1 MGGNLLSVLL
11 SIQGDASGAIG
22 ALSQVDARMTS
33 LSGKTGGMNAGL
45 TMVGAGMTAVGAMGA
60 NYLGD
65 AVDKAAKYDS
75 TLRMLNVA
83 LGDNAGSLG
92 TLDAKAK
99 ELGANTVFG
108 TQEALDTM
116 LVLQRA
122 GIDTDDIL
130 NDAAKGSMDLA
141 TATGESLQRS
151 TEVVAQVMT
160 TFHKD
165 VSATGENTANTLTQV
180 ANASKSN
187 VNDIGYS
194 FSMVGAVA
202 AGLNMSMED
211 TAKGI
216 GVLSRAGLEGSDA
229 GTSFKQMLLT
239 LTPTTKTATT
249 AMKKYGLVGF
259 DTNKALDMLA
269 KNGVK
274 VAQNALGEFTVNGKG
289 HFKDMDDA
297 IQQSLYNVGGWTGSI
312 EDADEKTFNKFSK
325 WQQDAGLMGNAFF
338 DASGHVKSMSEI
350 AGVLNEKLAG
360 ATDQERIMAFKRM
373 FGTDAVR
380 AAQIF
385 FDAGSEGFDGLTADM
400 GKSAT
405 ASEQASTQ
413 TQGAAGSMQ
422 RFDEA
427 MTNLQLVIGGKL
439 LPALT
444 PLIDFLANLINGFSN
459 LSPEVQGGIAIF
471 GVLATVFLSVGGPIL
486 MLVGLFPLIA
496 SGFGIVAAA
505 VGPILL
511 PLGLIIGA
519 IVGLKMAWDNN
530 LLGMRDVI
538 TQFWTNTV
546 QPFLNT
552 AIQMFTIALPQALAA
567 LQAIWTTV
575 WNAIVSFVQP
585 ILAGIFTELSKFWTE
600 ISPKLVEVWNFLSGT
615 VFPIAMETIGGIL
628 NFGMTFI
635 TTLFSNTWN
644 GIVTLLSGVWTM
656 IQGIVQ
662 TVWAIVE
669 NIIKLG
675 LAVVTGD
682 WEGAWQA
689 IQDLFKGVWDGITT
703 FLQGAWTTLKGI
715 IDTGLGIL
723 KTIWD
728 TFWNWAGGFITTSWN
743 NIVSFINTG
752 ITNAKN
758 AIQGFIDGAKTT
770 WETFW
775 NNVGTFLSTTWNGIV
790 ETVKTK
796 LGEIQ
801 TFISGLPKQLWDTLT
816 SVGSSIISGIIEGLK
831 GAAGAVWEWLK
842 GMLGGMVDGVK
853 NFFGIKSPSRLMAEQ
868 VGAPIAQGIGI
879 GIGEGWGAID
889 AALLENSEGVVDKMA
904 AVAEGAP
911 GAAEKAIGGN
921 DMANAVQPALDAVF
935 EAYKKTFGR
944 AEDGGLV
951 ETLLFGKPE
960 GFFVRGDERI
970 GAALD
975 WQRDN
980 VWKTGFDK
988 LNEVILDSLHRTER
1002 EAVETAGRMGQGISE
1017 AIAAGILAGLPAIE
1031 SAMGRV
1037 KGAIFPGGG
1046 NSGTGGT
1053 GGGGNNRL
1061 PGGQGRGPGIL
1072 TGGMGGGG
1080 TYVINNNRA
1089 VYVDNTNTKTL
1100 ATTQKR
1106 AAYNR
1111 A

>member
-530 LLGMRDVI
+530 FLGMRDVI
-538 TQFWTNTV
+538 TQFWTQTV
-546 QPFLNT
+546 EPFLNM
-552 AIQMFTIALPQALAA
+552 AVAMFTQALPVALAA
-567 LQAIWTTV
+567 LQAIWTQV
-575 WNAIVSFVQP
+575 WNAVSAFVMP
-585 ILAGIFTELSKFWTE
+585 ILQGIFTELSKFWTE
-600 ISPKLVEVWNFLSGT
+600 ISPKLQEVWNFLSGT
-615 VFPIAMETIGGIL
+615 LFPIAMETIGGIL

-635 TTLFSNTWN
+635 STLFSNTWN
-644 GIVTLLSGVWTM
+644 GITTLLSGVWGM

-662 TVWAIVE
+662 TAWAIVE
-669 NIIKLG
+669 GIIKTG
-675 LAVVTGD
+675 LAIVTGD
-682 WEGAWQA
+682 WEGAWNA
-689 IQDLFKGVWDGITT
+689 IQEMFKGIWDGITT
-703 FLQGAWTTLKGI
+703 FLQGAWTTLEGI
-715 IDTGLGIL
+715 FQTGVGIL
-723 KTIWD
+723 KSIWD
-728 TFWNWAGGFITTSWN
+728 TFWNWAGGFVTTSWN
-743 NIVSFINTG
+743 NIVAFVNTG

-775 NNVGTFLSTTWNGIV
+775 NNVGTFLSNTWNGIV

-801 TFISGLPKQLWDTLT
+801 TFISNLPTQLWNTLT
-816 SVGSSIISGIIEGLK
+816 NVGSSIINGIIEGLK

-853 NFFGIKSPSRLMAEQ
+853 NFFGIQSPSRLMAEQ
-868 VGAPIAQGIGI
+868 IGAPLAQGIGV
-879 GIGEGWGAID
+879 GIGEAWGDID
-889 AALLENSEGVVDKMA
+889 DALGTTGERLVDKMA
-904 AVAEGAP
+904 GVAGGAP
-911 GAAEKAIGGN
+911 DAAGKAIEDSN
-921 DMANAVQPALDAVF
+921 LAATVQPVLNDVF
-935 EAYKKTFGR
+935 DTYVGTFGTV
-944 AEDGGLV
+944 EQGGKID
-951 ETLLFGKPE
+951 TLLFGKPN

-975 WQRDN
+975 WQRAN
-980 VWKTGFDK
+980 VWETAFNK
-988 LNEVILDSLHRTER
+988 LNDVLTAAIARTEK
-1002 EAVETAGRMGQGISE
+1002 EAVTAAHRMGENVSN
-1017 AIAAGILAGLPAIE
+1017 AIAAGIIAGIPAIE
-1031 SAMGRV
+1031 AAMTQAGKSIFSG
-1037 KGAIFPGGG
+1037 KGGSTGGG
-1046 NSGTGGT
+1046 TGTGT
-1053 GGGGNNRL
+1053 GGGNRI

-1072 TGGMGGGG
+1072 TNGGGG
-1080 TYVINNNRA
+1080 SYTINNNRA
-1089 VYVDNTNTKTL
+1089 VYVDNSNTK
-1100 ATTQKR
+1100 AMGNEQR
-1106 AAYNR
+1106 RNAFNR
-1111 A
+1111 S